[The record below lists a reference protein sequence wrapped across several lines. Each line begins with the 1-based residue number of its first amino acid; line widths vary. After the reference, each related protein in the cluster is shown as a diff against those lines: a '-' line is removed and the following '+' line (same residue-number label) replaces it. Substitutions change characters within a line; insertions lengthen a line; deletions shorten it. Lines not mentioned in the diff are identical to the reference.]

1 MNANF
6 SSLASQPV
14 RVGYAVRVAF
24 CILAAGVA
32 LCVGKT
38 LLAKSLSMSAMAAPM
53 VARQAIS
60 PAAQE
65 PAKDV
70 CRQVTVELD
79 EGYGLRGH
87 ATRWVCRK
95 AL

>member
-6 SSLASQPV
+6 SNFASQPI
-14 RVGYAVRVAF
+14 RVGYAVRISF
-24 CILAAGVA
+24 CIVAAGVA

-38 LLAKSLSMSAMAAPM
+38 LLAKGLNMSAMAAPV
-53 VARQAIS
+53 VAQQ
-60 PAAQE
+60 PATITAE

-70 CRQVTVELD
+70 CRQVIVEID
-79 EGYGLRGH
+79 EGYGVSGH
-87 ATRWVCRK
+87 VTRWVCRK